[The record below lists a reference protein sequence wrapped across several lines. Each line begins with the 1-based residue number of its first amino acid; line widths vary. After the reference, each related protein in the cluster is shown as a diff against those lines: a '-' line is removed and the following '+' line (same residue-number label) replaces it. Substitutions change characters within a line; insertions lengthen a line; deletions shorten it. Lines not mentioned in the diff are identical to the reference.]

1 MQTMAANL
9 TVPKQDRNCHNTTSS
24 SLTEEADT
32 SIYLSFFLFL
42 LLFKILHIIIYFFE
56 NRFQFV
62 SYFVVIFIAISL
74 LTRITLL
81 LLTYDQVDMQ
91 IMEIIKVFAIGLFY
105 DLVAV
110 SYYLIPFIVYLIV
123 IPNKVFNASIHKTI
137 AMIIYFAVIFG
148 VIFNGFSEYFF
159 WEEFGKRFNFIAVD
173 YLVYTHEVIHN
184 ILESYPI
191 PLLVSVIF
199 LITSSL
205 FYVILKKTSFYEEVC
220 SGTTVFS
227 KRLKI
232 GAVYLSIPL
241 LFFILLDK
249 QTLTQSSPN
258 KFNQELEKNG
268 FYSLFSAFRHNELDY
283 DEFYKTMDEKKVFVH
298 LRQLLKHE
306 NTTFKSD
313 DIYDIT
319 EVVHQE
325 KEAKKYNIILVMV
338 ESLSAE
344 YMGIYGDK
352 RGLTPHLD
360 TLAKKSIFFNN
371 FFATGT
377 RTVRG
382 MEAVVLSLPPTPG
395 RSIVKRPD
403 CENSNSAGFIFKELG
418 YENKFIYAGH
428 GYFDNMNYFF
438 SNNGFEVV
446 DRLAFKEDE
455 ITFANVWGVCDED
468 LFNKTMKEA
477 DRSYTN
483 KKPFFSFV
491 MTTSNHRPY
500 TYPEGKI
507 DIPSHTGRDGGVKYT
522 DYAIDQFLK
531 DASKKPWFDDTIFVV
546 VADHNGGSAGKTSL
560 PIWRYK
566 IPFFIYAPKIV
577 HAGTVSKLASQV
589 DLMPTLMGVLGQT
602 YDVKS
607 YGDDILSKDHHA
619 RAFVGNYQ
627 KLGLYHDNTVT
638 VLSPDKSVKDYIIEK
653 QTLYNV
659 KYKEKEASKEEIEDI
674 VTYYQSASYLY
685 KDKLLGYPN

>member
-1 MQTMAANL
+1 M
-9 TVPKQDRNCHNTTSS
+9 NTKR
-24 SLTEEADT
+24 
-32 SIYLSFFLFL
+32 
-42 LLFKILHIIIYFFE
+42 FK
-56 NRFQFV
+56 FV
-62 SYFVVIFIAISL
+62 SNFIAIFILISL
-74 LTRITLL
+74 LTRVILL
-81 LLTYDQVDMQ
+81 VLIYDQVDMQ
-91 IMEIIKVFAIGLFY
+91 IMELVKIFSIGLFY
-105 DLVAV
+105 DFVAV
-110 SYYLIPFIVYLIV
+110 SYYLIPFVIYLIL
-123 IPNKVFNASIHKTI
+123 IPNKIFNSKIHQLLSLS
-137 AMIIYFAVIFG
+137 IYFGVIYS

-191 PLLVSVIF
+191 PLLVMIIF
-199 LITSSL
+199 IITSFL
-205 FYVILKKTSFYEEVC
+205 FYIILRRTSFYHEVF
-220 SGTTVFS
+220 SGTMSFIQ
-227 KRLKI
+227 RLKV
-232 GAVYLSIPL
+232 GALYLAIPL
-241 LFFILLDK
+241 FFFVALDK
-249 QTLTQSSPN
+249 QTLTHTTKN
-258 KFNQELEKNG
+258 KFNQELSKNG

-283 DEFYKTMDEKKVFVH
+283 DEFYKTMDTKTVFTH
-298 LRQLLKHE
+298 LRTALKRE
-306 NTTFKSD
+306 NSSFKSN

-319 EVVHQE
+319 QVISNSG
-325 KEAKKYNIILVMV
+325 EAKKYNVVLIMV

-344 YMGIYGDK
+344 YMGIFGNK
-352 RGLTPHLD
+352 KGLTPHLD
-360 TLAKKSIFFNN
+360 ALVDKSLFFDN
-371 FFATGT
+371 FYATGT

-403 CENSNSAGFIFKELG
+403 CQNRNSSGFIFENMG

-446 DRLAFKEDE
+446 DRLEFKEDE

-477 DRSYTN
+477 DKSYAN
-483 KKPFFSFV
+483 EKPFFSFV

-522 DYAIDQFLK
+522 DYAIDKFLK
-531 DASKKPWFDDTIFVV
+531 DALKKPWFDNTIFVI

-566 IPFFIYAPKIV
+566 IPLFIYAPKII
-577 HAGTVSKLASQV
+577 TVERIPKLASQV
-589 DLMPTLMGVLGQT
+589 DLMPTVLSILGQSYEAKT
-602 YDVKS
+602 
-607 YGDDILSKDHHA
+607 YGDNILSEDHKE

-627 KLGLYHDNTVT
+627 KLGLFKKNKLTI
-638 VLSPDKSVKDYIIEK
+638 LSPDKTVQSYEIKK
-653 QTLYNV
+653 QTIRTV
-659 KYKEKEASKEEIEDI
+659 RYKEKEPSDDEIKEIM
-674 VTYYQSASYLY
+674 TYYQSASYLY
-685 KDKLLGYPN
+685 KHKLLDYTK